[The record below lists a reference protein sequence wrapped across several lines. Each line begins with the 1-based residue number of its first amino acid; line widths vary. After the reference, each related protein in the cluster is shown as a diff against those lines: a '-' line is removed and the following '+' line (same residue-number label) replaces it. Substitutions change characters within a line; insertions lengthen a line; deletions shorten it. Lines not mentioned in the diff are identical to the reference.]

1 MTPATRNVYD
11 ALLRFYDRET
21 WPPTLRQ
28 LAAEAGLSSVSSVL
42 PHLAKLEA
50 EGFVERKPGR
60 EAGIRP
66 TVRRPP
72 VFVCADPEAAYGR
85 MVADDKH
92 AEDCLAVTH
101 EARACDCGAAR

>member
-11 ALLRFYDRET
+11 ALLRFYERET
-21 WPPTLRQ
+21 WGPTLRE

-60 EAGIRP
+60 EAGIRCSCAP
-66 TVRRPP
+66 TRRP
-72 VFVCADPEAAYGR
+72 R
-85 MVADDKH
+85 M
-92 AEDCLAVTH
+92 
-101 EARACDCGAAR
+101 GAWSPTTSTRRIAWR